1 MFFIPLST
9 GHILFS
15 SAQQFLQGDVN
26 TEHFEVFF
34 SLPECLC
41 IQLPSDFSSCMNT
54 RHKEMPGLQIF
65 TQSICDP
72 MLSKSS
78 KQSIN
83 YNSGMVPSAY
93 ISQFILSPQPW
104 KSKNV
109 LLGFIDK
116 EIEAYRIYFL
126 PQLQG
131 AFHKADMQIRKLLY
145 DNTSNRIWAVGLQN
159 LHREP
164 FY

>member
-15 SAQQFLQGDVN
+15 SAQQFLRVMWTLN
-26 TEHFEVFF
+26 VLRFSSHYLSVFVF
-34 SLPECLC
+34 
-41 IQLPSDFSSCMNT
+41 QLPSDFSSCMNT

-65 TQSICDP
+65 PQSICDP

-78 KQSIN
+78 KQSTN

-109 LLGFIDK
+109 LLGFIHK